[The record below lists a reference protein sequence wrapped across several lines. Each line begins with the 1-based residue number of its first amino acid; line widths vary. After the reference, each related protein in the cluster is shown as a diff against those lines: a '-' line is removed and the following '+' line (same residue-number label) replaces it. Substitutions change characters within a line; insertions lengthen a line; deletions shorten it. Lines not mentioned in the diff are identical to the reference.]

1 MEQSKN
7 SDSQQNVEEQNFDA
21 FFQHPLFCTQVT
33 FNIDQLNYRY
43 KRLQAINTHAPSLK
57 QEYLMAFDAFLVVF
71 RALFLERG
79 QRQYT
84 IQNFYR
90 AKGDNE
96 KADKIDAYLDLPAFT
111 WKNVSIRDML
121 KFIADKFICHVDPI
135 STEDLGTANFYMTH
149 LANPYDKNNLETIM
163 TDLNRIINE

>member
-1 MEQSKN
+1 
-7 SDSQQNVEEQNFDA
+7 
-21 FFQHPLFCTQVT
+21 
-33 FNIDQLNYRY
+33 
-43 KRLQAINTHAPSLK
+43 
-57 QEYLMAFDAFLVVF
+57 MAFDAFLVVF